1 MSLELTISEAIKT
14 AMRAKD
20 KVALDSLRAVKAQ
33 ILLLKTEAL
42 GKEVS
47 PEQEIAIL
55 QRMVKQRKDS
65 YDQFSAQ
72 GRNDL
77 AEVEE
82 AQMKIIEQF
91 LPKQLSPEELEAEM
105 KAIIAE
111 TGAESMKD
119 LGKVMGI
126 ASKNLAGKSD
136 GKSISEMA
144 KKLLSLKK
152 PENNFRASLCTYN
165 MNLLSFIFE
174 HSELSEM
181 LFKLLNFRSYNCTTI
196 RL

>member
-20 KVALDSLRAVKAQ
+20 RVALDSLRAVKSQ

-42 GKEVS
+42 GAEVS
-47 PEQEIAIL
+47 SEQEIAIL
-55 QRMVKQRKDS
+55 QRMIKQRKDS
-65 YDQFSAQ
+65 YEQFTAQ

-82 AQMKIIEQF
+82 AQMKVIEKF
-91 LPKQLSPEELEAEM
+91 LPAQLSSEELEAEI
-105 KAIIAE
+105 KQIISE
-111 TGAESMKD
+111 TGAESIKD
-119 LGKVMGI
+119 LGKVMGT

-144 KKLLSLKK
+144 KKLLS
-152 PENNFRASLCTYN
+152 
-165 MNLLSFIFE
+165 
-174 HSELSEM
+174 
-181 LFKLLNFRSYNCTTI
+181 
-196 RL
+196 

>member
-1 MSLELTISEAIKT
+1 MSLELTINEAIKT

-20 KVALDSLRAVKAQ
+20 KVALDSLRAVKSQ
-33 ILLLKTEAL
+33 IQLLKTETL
-42 GKEVS
+42 GAEVS

-65 YDQFSAQ
+65 FDQFTAQ

-77 AEVEE
+77 AKVED

-91 LPKQLSPEELEAEM
+91 LPKQLSAEELEAEM
-105 KAIIAE
+105 KNIIAE
-111 TGAESMKD
+111 VGAESLKD
-119 LGKVMGI
+119 LGKVMGT

-144 KKLLSLKK
+144 KKLLS
-152 PENNFRASLCTYN
+152 
-165 MNLLSFIFE
+165 
-174 HSELSEM
+174 
-181 LFKLLNFRSYNCTTI
+181 
-196 RL
+196 

>member
-1 MSLELTISEAIKT
+1 MSLENTITEAIKT

-42 GKEVS
+42 GTEVS

-91 LPKQLSPEELEAEM
+91 LPKQLSPEELEGEM

-144 KKLLSLKK
+144 KKLLS
-152 PENNFRASLCTYN
+152 
-165 MNLLSFIFE
+165 
-174 HSELSEM
+174 
-181 LFKLLNFRSYNCTTI
+181 
-196 RL
+196 